1 MRALPLALSRAL
13 LLAALLTPAAQ
24 AQSSAN
30 PLPHP
35 PATLRI
41 GLWTLWHDK
50 QITIAPAAESA
61 PTLRLCET
69 CATSPLTHPMQIR
82 ATASRLA
89 LADNREAASV
99 NLAGS
104 VTLTAHGESLTLR
117 NPIRI
122 AARSGQLV
130 LAVTLPVETYVE
142 RVVASESGS
151 ADTPES
157 LKALAIVVRSFA
169 LHQSHGHAD
178 YDLCDSTHCQ
188 LLHWAGNS
196 GRTFAAHTA
205 ALTTAGETLF
215 FHGQR
220 AQAWF
225 HQNCGGRTASPQE
238 VWPARGQGTELP
250 AKPTPWLTSRIDPYC
265 TANGARE
272 WSADLSLSDLT
283 SVLAT
288 AGLARPGWTTLT
300 VARRGESGRAVTL
313 SLASAGKSD
322 PTQISAEDF
331 RLAVGRSLGW
341 SKILSTWF
349 EVSRQGDRF
358 LFHGRGSGHGVGL
371 CQAGA
376 AAMSTQGRD
385 STQILAQYFPGAIAA
400 DESTGQPW
408 QTLRAQG
415 FVLETLNP
423 ADAAYLPQLTQA
435 LADAQSRSGL
445 QPAISITIRAF
456 PSTPAFRDA
465 TLAPGWVAAFT
476 EGNWIAT
483 QPLPTLAARKLL
495 ASTLRHEFMHAL
507 IEAQAAPSTPLWFRE
522 GLVEALNAET
532 KSDSR
537 GANLSTSPPILKL
550 NQIDRA
556 LAHAATKS
564 QSEGAHRAAAWY
576 AARLL
581 NQFGR
586 AQVMGWLRTALPATA
601 LAELK

>member
-178 YDLCDSTHCQ
+178 YDLCD
-188 LLHWAGNS
+188 
-196 GRTFAAHTA
+196 
-205 ALTTAGETLF
+205 
-215 FHGQR
+215 
-220 AQAWF
+220 
-225 HQNCGGRTASPQE
+225 
-238 VWPARGQGTELP
+238 
-250 AKPTPWLTSRIDPYC
+250 
-265 TANGARE
+265 
-272 WSADLSLSDLT
+272 LSL
-283 SVLAT
+283 
-288 AGLARPGWTTLT
+288 
-300 VARRGESGRAVTL
+300 
-313 SLASAGKSD
+313 
-322 PTQISAEDF
+322 IH
-331 RLAVGRSLGW
+331 
-341 SKILSTWF
+341 I
-349 EVSRQGDRF
+349 
-358 LFHGRGSGHGVGL
+358 
-371 CQAGA
+371 
-376 AAMSTQGRD
+376 
-385 STQILAQYFPGAIAA
+385 
-400 DESTGQPW
+400 
-408 QTLRAQG
+408 
-415 FVLETLNP
+415 
-423 ADAAYLPQLTQA
+423 
-435 LADAQSRSGL
+435 
-445 QPAISITIRAF
+445 
-456 PSTPAFRDA
+456 
-465 TLAPGWVAAFT
+465 
-476 EGNWIAT
+476 
-483 QPLPTLAARKLL
+483 
-495 ASTLRHEFMHAL
+495 
-507 IEAQAAPSTPLWFRE
+507 
-522 GLVEALNAET
+522 
-532 KSDSR
+532 
-537 GANLSTSPPILKL
+537 
-550 NQIDRA
+550 
-556 LAHAATKS
+556 
-564 QSEGAHRAAAWY
+564 
-576 AARLL
+576 
-581 NQFGR
+581 
-586 AQVMGWLRTALPATA
+586 
-601 LAELK
+601 